1 MKRFI
6 CIPILVF
13 LGFLALDCGSP
24 PGSSDADIAKAV
36 KQNLQADPKLAG
48 DKIDVEAKNGVVTLK
63 GTVLQQDEAEE
74 ALRLAKSVPHVAQV
88 RSELEL
94 KPTIT
99 TSDAENRVAAE
110 EQQNQ
115 ENLEKQTDPGSGGVI
130 NDSKITAEVKVRLA
144 RDNMLSMYQ
153 IDVDTQNGVVT
164 LTGTVKNES
173 EAKHAIAIAEAVDD
187 VKHVQSV
194 LKVKS

>member
-1 MKRFI
+1 MKRLI
-6 CIPILVF
+6 CIPILAF
-13 LGFLALDCGSP
+13 LTFLALGCGAA
-24 PGSSDADIAKAV
+24 PGTSDADLAKAV
-36 KQNLQADPKLAG
+36 KHNLQADPKLAG

-74 ALRLAKSVPHVAQV
+74 ALRLAKSVPNVTQV
-88 RSELEL
+88 RSDLEL

-99 TSDAENRVAAE
+99 TSDAENRVDAE
-110 EQQNQ
+110 EKQAQ
-115 ENLEKQTDPGSGGVI
+115 ENLNKQTDNGAGGVLS
-130 NDSKITAEVKVRLA
+130 DTKITAEVKAKLA
-144 RDNMLSMYQ
+144 GDSMLSIYR

-173 EAKHAIAIAEAVDD
+173 EARHAIAIAEAVDD

-194 LKVKS
+194 LKLKS